1 MIIFK
6 KVSRFEFMRI
16 IFFNTLLFFNLNIFG
31 QSIQININWEG
42 EAKHHIGGK
51 SLLVPSSENF
61 KNNFSYGDYFRI
73 VNQWNSDKI
82 IDASSVRISNIIY
95 SEIEINQFT
104 GLEKINFKNEINVSF
119 NSSIS
124 KNKIFTFLEI
134 EPIIF
139 KNGSYKKVESFKIN
153 YKYSDRSNNRNF
165 SISSSE
171 MRKGDWY
178 QFFIEESGIHKIDKN
193 FLEKLGIN
201 TQLIDPR
208 KIKIF
213 GHGGQMLKM
222 QNKDQYLIDPPE
234 NSIKIIGEEDGSF
247 DSNDYILFYA
257 GGPDGYNSE
266 NNTNLNL
273 FEDKISYFLSI
284 GLENGLRV
292 SDLVQPE
299 GEPSNTIDYYTNYQ
313 FHENDD
319 YNLAKIGRRWF
330 GDRFDYENVKT
341 FSFDIDNLIVDQPV
355 NLKISAAATSEIA
368 TSMSVELN
376 GTQLSTMVFGSIGD
390 PILATGD
397 TFSSNINLN
406 SSQANITLTYNN
418 NGNPASSAYLDFIS
432 IEAISSLNF
441 NGGQLIFYNDDLD
454 FESEIVR
461 YQISNSNN
469 ILSIWDIS
477 EISNV
482 SEISLNQVNEFTFK
496 SVYSSANQFI
506 AYDGINFYIP
516 VIEDSPQISNQNLKE
531 NIFLNSLNEIDPVD
545 YIIIARSDMLSEAER
560 LANINKE
567 FNGLNVK
574 VVELQKIYNE
584 FSSGNQDI
592 SAIRNFVRYVYD
604 NSNNNNSLKY
614 LCLFGDASYD
624 YKNRIPN
631 NTNIIPSWNSLNS
644 FSLSSSYISDDF
656 FGMMDLGEG
665 MMTNS
670 DKLDIAVGRILADSN
685 TRARDLVDKIET
697 YYSQNSFGDWRNKIV
712 VISDDVDEP
721 WENIIQTT
729 SNDIA
734 DLITNNKPFFNA
746 KKILAD
752 AFGQETSS
760 GGERYPEVK
769 NQLINSMKQ
778 GALVVNYFG
787 HGGED
792 GLARER
798 IFDKIDAANIDNDKF
813 NCFVSVTCEFTKFDN
828 PNRETAGEY
837 LYWNKNGGS
846 IALITTT
853 RQIFVSV
860 GVNFNLT
867 LENYLF
873 SLDSNSYTSMA
884 ESLRLTKIDPSI
896 SNSDQRRLVFFIGDP
911 AMKLSIP
918 EPEIIITHINDIP
931 LNEFESNIRG
941 LDKVNI
947 KGNVINSNGQTI
959 ENYQG
964 ELTATVFDKQIERS
978 TLGNDGATDNSGNPI
993 ILDFKTLGETLFR
1006 GKSSISNGEFEFN
1019 FVVPKDVG
1027 MQVDFGKFSF
1037 YSKENNGSQDKNGYD
1052 LSVLIGGVNENA
1064 DEDNTGPEIELFMN
1078 DESFINGGIT
1088 NENPN
1093 LIVKLFDENGINTSS
1108 GVGHDIIAT
1117 IDANQENSY
1126 VLNEYYQANVD
1137 DFQNGTINF
1146 PLTDLSPG
1154 IHTLTLKA
1162 WDVYNNSS
1170 ESQIEFKVFDEDQ
1183 DLVIENVLNYPN
1195 PFVNYTE
1202 FWFNHNSSGPLNVT
1216 IQVYTVSGKL
1226 VKTIL
1231 GATESFG
1238 NNSFSRD
1245 FYWDGKDDFGD
1256 NLAKGV
1262 YIYKLNIRSESLN
1275 KSVSKIE
1282 KLVIL

>member
-1 MIIFK
+1 
-6 KVSRFEFMRI
+6 MRI
-16 IFFNTLLFFNLNIFG
+16 LLISVLFIFSTNLLG
-31 QSIQININWEG
+31 QSLKIDIDWEG
-42 EAKHHIGGK
+42 EKHYNIGK
-51 SLLVPSSENF
+51 NSYQVPNTKNFKDNYSYGENF
-61 KNNFSYGDYFRI
+61 SLVK
-73 VNQWNSDKI
+73 QWSNDKI
-82 IDASSVRISNIIY
+82 IDESSIQIDNIIY
-95 SEIEINQFT
+95 SDIDIAEYN
-104 GLEKINFKNEINVSF
+104 GLEKISFSREPHFRF

-124 KNKIFTFLEI
+124 KNKIFSFLELD
-134 EPIIF
+134 PIIF
-139 KNGSYKKVESFKIN
+139 NDGKYKKVESLIIN
-153 YKYSDRSNNRNF
+153 YRFLDRSKNKKNPIQSSVMRN
-165 SISSSE
+165 
-171 MRKGDWY
+171 GDWY
-178 QFFIEESGIHKIDKN
+178 QFFIQESGIYKIDRN
-193 FLEKLGIN
+193 FLENLGVD
-201 TQLIDPR
+201 TQSIDPR

-213 GHGGQMLKM
+213 GHGGEMLTM
-222 QNKDQYLIDPPE
+222 QNTENFLIDPVE

-247 DSNDYILFYA
+247 DSADYILFYA
-257 GGPDGYNSE
+257 KGRNAYSSE
-266 NNTNLNL
+266 SDTNLNL
-273 FEDKISYFLSI
+273 YEDKISYFLSI
-284 GLENGLRV
+284 GSDNGLRI
-292 SDLVQPE
+292 SDLVEPE
-299 GEPSNTIDYYTNYQ
+299 GEPSHSIDYYSNYQ

-330 GDRFDYENVKT
+330 GDRFDFENIKT
-341 FSFDIDNLIVDQPV
+341 FSFDIENIIVDQPV
-355 NLKISAAATSEIA
+355 NLKISAAATSEIV
-368 TSMSVELN
+368 TTMSVEIN

-397 TFSSNINLN
+397 SFSSNINLN

-418 NGNPASSAYLDFIS
+418 NGNPSSSAYLDYIS
-432 IEAISSLNF
+432 IEAISALNF
-441 NGGQLIFYNDDLD
+441 NGGQLTFYNNDLD
-454 FESEIVR
+454 FESEIVN
-461 YQISNSNN
+461 YQISNSDN
-469 ILSIWDIS
+469 ILSVWDVS
-477 EISNV
+477 NISNV
-482 SEISLNQVNEFTFK
+482 LEIPHNQENNLTFK
-496 SVYSSANQFI
+496 SVYSSSNKFI
-506 AYDGINFYIP
+506 AYDGIDFYIP
-516 VIEDSPQISNQNLKE
+516 TIEDDSQISNQNIKE
-531 NIFLNSLNEIDPVD
+531 NIFLNSFNEIEPVD
-545 YIIIARSDMLSEAER
+545 YIIIARSEMLYEAER
-560 LANINKE
+560 LGNINRDV
-567 FNGLNVK
+567 NGLNVK

-584 FSSGNQDI
+584 FSAGNQDI
-592 SAIRNFVRYVYD
+592 SAIRNFIRYVYN

-624 YKNRIPN
+624 YKDRIPN

-644 FSLSSSYISDDF
+644 FSLSSSYVSDDF

-670 DKLDIAVGRILADSN
+670 NKLDIAVGRILADSN
-685 TRARDLVDKIET
+685 SRAKELVDKIET
-697 YYSQNSFGDWRNKIV
+697 YYSQNSFSDWRNKIIV
-712 VISDDVDEP
+712 VSDDVDEP
-721 WENIIQTT
+721 WENIIQST

-734 DLITNNKPFFNA
+734 DLITDKKPFFNA

-752 AFGQETSS
+752 AFNQETSS

-769 NQLINSMKQ
+769 NQLINGMKQ

-798 IFDKIDAANIDNDKF
+798 IFDKIDASDINNDKF

-828 PNRETAGEY
+828 PNRETAGEF
-837 LYWNKNGGS
+837 LYWNKHGGS

-873 SLDSNSYTSMA
+873 SLDSGSYTTMA
-884 ESLRLTKIDPSI
+884 EALRLTKIDPSI

-918 EPEIIITHINDIP
+918 EPQIIITKVNDIP
-931 LNEFESNIRG
+931 VSEFSSNIRG
-941 LDKVNI
+941 LDLVNI
-947 KGNVINSNGQTI
+947 KGNVLDSDGQLM
-959 ENYQG
+959 NDYQG
-964 ELTATVFDKQIERS
+964 ELTATVYDKEIERS
-978 TLGNDGATDNSGNPI
+978 TLGNDGTTDNFGNLI
-993 ILDFKTLGETLFR
+993 LLDFKTLGETLFR
-1006 GKSSISNGEFEFN
+1006 GKSTISNGEFEFN

-1037 YSKENNGSQDKNGYD
+1037 YSKENNSLQDKNGYD
-1052 LSVLIGGVNENA
+1052 VSVLIGGINENA
-1064 DEDNTGPEIELFMN
+1064 DEDNIGPEIELFMN

-1117 IDANQENSY
+1117 LDSNQENSY
-1126 VLNEYYQANVD
+1126 VLNQYYQANID

-1146 PLTDLSPG
+1146 PLSDISPG
-1154 IHTLTLKA
+1154 SHILTLKA

-1170 ESQIEFKVFDEDQ
+1170 ESEIEFTVFDENQ

-1195 PFVNYTE
+1195 PFIDYTE
-1202 FWFNHNSSGPLNVT
+1202 FWFNHNSSTPLNVT
-1216 IQVYTVSGKL
+1216 IQIFTVSGKL

-1231 GATESFG
+1231 GTTESFG
-1238 NNSFSRD
+1238 SNSFSRD
-1245 FYWDGKDDFGD
+1245 LYWNGRDDFGD
-1256 NLAKGV
+1256 KVAKGV

-1275 KSVSKIE
+1275 KSVSKTE

>member
-1 MIIFK
+1 
-6 KVSRFEFMRI
+6 MRI
-16 IFFNTLLFFNLNIFG
+16 LLISVLFIFSTNLLG
-31 QSIQININWEG
+31 QSLKIDIDWEG
-42 EAKHHIGGK
+42 EKHYNIGK
-51 SLLVPSSENF
+51 NSYQVPNTKNFKDNYSYGENF
-61 KNNFSYGDYFRI
+61 SLVK
-73 VNQWNSDKI
+73 QWSSDKI
-82 IDASSVRISNIIY
+82 IDESSIQINNIIY
-95 SEIEINQFT
+95 SDIDIAEYN
-104 GLEKINFKNEINVSF
+104 GLEKISFSREPHFRF

-124 KNKIFTFLEI
+124 KNKIFSFLELD
-134 EPIIF
+134 PIIF
-139 KNGSYKKVESFKIN
+139 KDGKYKKVESLIIN
-153 YKYSDRSNNRNF
+153 YRFSDRSKNKKNPIQSSVMRN
-165 SISSSE
+165 
-171 MRKGDWY
+171 GDWY
-178 QFFIEESGIHKIDKN
+178 QFFIQESGIYKIDRN
-193 FLEKLGIN
+193 FLENLGVD
-201 TQLIDPR
+201 TQSIDPR

-213 GHGGQMLKM
+213 GHGGEMLTM
-222 QNKDQYLIDPPE
+222 QNTENFLIDPVE

-247 DSNDYILFYA
+247 DSADYILFYA
-257 GGPDGYNSE
+257 TGTNAYSSE
-266 NNTNLNL
+266 SNTNLNL
-273 FEDKISYFLSI
+273 YEDKISYFLSI
-284 GLENGLRV
+284 GLEDGLRI
-292 SDLVQPE
+292 SDLVEPE
-299 GEPSNTIDYYTNYQ
+299 GEPSLSIDYYSNYQ

-330 GDRFDYENVKT
+330 GDRFDFENIKT
-341 FSFDIDNLIVDQPV
+341 FSFDIENIIIDQPV
-355 NLKISAAATSEIA
+355 NLKISAAATSEIV
-368 TSMSVELN
+368 TTMSVEIN

-397 TFSSNINLN
+397 SFSSNINLN

-418 NGNPASSAYLDFIS
+418 NGNPSSSAYLDYIS
-432 IEAISSLNF
+432 IEAISALNF
-441 NGGQLIFYNDDLD
+441 NGGQLTFYNNDLD
-454 FESEIVR
+454 FESEIVN
-461 YQISNSNN
+461 YQISNSDN
-469 ILSIWDIS
+469 ILSVWDVS
-477 EISNV
+477 NISNV
-482 SEISLNQVNEFTFK
+482 LEIPHNQENNLTFK
-496 SVYSSANQFI
+496 SVYSSSNKFI
-506 AYDGINFYIP
+506 AYDGVDFYIP
-516 VIEDSPQISNQNLKE
+516 TIEDDSQISNQNIKE
-531 NIFLNSLNEIDPVD
+531 NIFLNSFNEIEPVE
-545 YIIIARSDMLSEAER
+545 YIIIARSEMLYEAER
-560 LANINKE
+560 LGNINRDV
-567 FNGLNVK
+567 NGLNVK

-592 SAIRNFVRYVYD
+592 SAIRNFIRYVYN

-624 YKNRIPN
+624 YKDRIPN

-644 FSLSSSYISDDF
+644 FSLSSSYVSDDF

-670 DKLDIAVGRILADSN
+670 NKLDIAVGRILADSN
-685 TRARDLVDKIET
+685 SRAKDLVDKIET
-697 YYSQNSFGDWRNKIV
+697 YYSQNSFSDWRNKIIV
-712 VISDDVDEP
+712 VSDDVDEP
-721 WENIIQTT
+721 WENIIQST

-734 DLITNNKPFFNA
+734 DLITDNKPFFNA

-752 AFGQETSS
+752 AFNQETSS

-769 NQLINSMKQ
+769 NQLINGMKQ

-798 IFDKIDAANIDNDKF
+798 IFDKIDAADINNDKF

-837 LYWNKNGGS
+837 LYWNKHGGS

-873 SLDSNSYTSMA
+873 SLDSGSYTTMA
-884 ESLRLTKIDPSI
+884 EALRLTKIDPSI

-918 EPEIIITHINDIP
+918 EPQIIITKVNDIP
-931 LNEFESNIRG
+931 VSEFASNIRG
-941 LDKVNI
+941 LDLVNI
-947 KGNVINSNGQTI
+947 KGNVLDSDGQLM
-959 ENYQG
+959 NDYQG
-964 ELTATVFDKQIERS
+964 ELTATVYDKEIERS
-978 TLGNDGATDNSGNPI
+978 TLGNDGTTDNLGNLI
-993 ILDFKTLGETLFR
+993 LLDFKTLGETLFR
-1006 GKSSISNGEFEFN
+1006 GKSTISNGEFEFN

-1037 YSKENNGSQDKNGYD
+1037 YSKENNSLQDKNGYNV
-1052 LSVLIGGVNENA
+1052 SVLIGGINENA
-1064 DEDNTGPEIELFMN
+1064 DEDNIGPEIELFMN

-1117 IDANQENSY
+1117 LDSNQENSY
-1126 VLNEYYQANVD
+1126 VLNQYYQANID

-1146 PLTDLSPG
+1146 PLSDISPG
-1154 IHTLTLKA
+1154 SHILTLKA

-1170 ESQIEFKVFDEDQ
+1170 ESEIEFTVFDENQ

-1195 PFVNYTE
+1195 PFIDYTE
-1202 FWFNHNSSGPLNVT
+1202 FWFNHNSSTPLNVT
-1216 IQVYTVSGKL
+1216 IQVFTVSGKL

-1231 GATESFG
+1231 GTTESFG

-1245 FYWDGKDDFGD
+1245 LYWNGRDDFGD
-1256 NLAKGV
+1256 KVAKGV
-1262 YIYKLNIRSESLN
+1262 YIYKLNVRSESLN
-1275 KSVSKIE
+1275 KSVSKTE